1 MRKFIRHHSYQEY
14 YEYHG
19 NTVIERTRKQGS
31 VTIRKDWILFDTVEE
46 ASEYF
51 NNDCEL

>member
-1 MRKFIRHHSYQEY
+1 MTKLIKHRSYLEY

-19 NTVIERTRKQGS
+19 NTVIERIRRQGS
-31 VTIRKDWILFDTVEE
+31 ITIRRDWILFDSVEE

>member
-1 MRKFIRHHSYQEY
+1 MTKFIKHYSYQEY

-19 NTVIERTRKQGS
+19 STIIERITKQGE
-31 VTIRKDWILFDTVEE
+31 TISRDWIVFDSVEE